1 MVHQIISNIIFLIA
15 PKLFAFEIKEN
26 FDEKYLSLK
35 YKDSDLD
42 FSKYDI
48 KDYLIVYKLLG

>member
-26 FDEKYLSLK
+26 FDEKYLSLNN
-35 YKDSDLD
+35 SIIFFLEH
-42 FSKYDI
+42 DI
-48 KDYLIVYKLLG
+48 LIFKKLKVN